1 MVWGQIAG
9 AVIGGMM
16 AQKGAKKQN
25 KENRI
30 ATAKQMAFQR
40 EMSNTAYQRGM
51 TDMQKAG
58 LNPILAG
65 KMGGASTPGGATYQA
80 QNVGQAGQQAF
91 ANVANVMASTA
102 KLRAETAQIKEKT
115 QITKETKDSPIIKT
129 TDVIGERVNKAKNK
143 FQKGSF
149 YKGSKTKAQQALD
162 KIQSYAIKKAIK
174 KSGSKTI
181 YKGKKVYPDR
191 IMRTK

>member
-1 MVWGQIAG
+1 MIPALIAAG
-9 AVIGGMM
+9 ASIYSANKRNKA
-16 AQKGAKKQN
+16 AQRAASN
-25 KENRI
+25 
-30 ATAKQMAFQR
+30 QMAFQ
-40 EMSNTAYQRGM
+40 EDMSNTSYQRGM
-51 TDMQKAG
+51 KDMKKAG

-65 KMGGASTPGGATYQA
+65 KMGGASTPGGATYQP
-80 QNVGQAGQQAF
+80 QDVGMAGQQAF
-91 ANVANVMASTA
+91 ANVANVTASTA
-102 KLRAETAQIKEKT
+102 KLKAETAQIKEKT
-115 QITKETKDSPIIKT
+115 NITKETNDSPIFKT
-129 TDVIGERVNKAKNK
+129 TDEIVVRVNKAKNK

-174 KSGSKTI
+174 KSGSKTT

>member
-1 MVWGQIAG
+1 MVWGHVAG

-16 AQKGAKKQN
+16 AKQGAKKQN
-25 KENRI
+25 TENRI

-65 KMGGASTPGGATYQA
+65 KMGGASTPGGASYQA

-102 KLRAETAQIKEKT
+102 KLKAETAQILEKT
-115 QITKETKDSPIIKT
+115 NITKETKDSPIIKT

-143 FQKGSF
+143 FQKTKF

-162 KIQSYAIKKAIK
+162 KVQSYAIKKAIK

>member
-1 MVWGQIAG
+1 MVWGHVAG

-25 KENRI
+25 TENRI

-65 KMGGASTPGGATYQA
+65 KMGGASTPGGASYQA

-102 KLRAETAQIKEKT
+102 KLKAETAQIKEKT
-115 QITKETKDSPIIKT
+115 LITKETKDSPIIKT
-129 TDVIGERVNKAKNK
+129 TDVIGERVNKAKTK

-149 YKGSKTKAQQALD
+149 YKGSKTKAQKALD
-162 KIQSYAIKKAIK
+162 QIQSYAIKKAIK
-174 KSGSKTI
+174 KSGSKTT

>member
-1 MVWGQIAG
+1 MDPIVGAALISGAAG
-9 AVIGGMM
+9 LF
-16 AQKGAKKQN
+16 GARKQN
-25 KENRI
+25 KENRA

-65 KMGGASTPGGATYQA
+65 KMGGASTPGGASYQA
-80 QNVGQAGQQAF
+80 QNVGQAGSQAF
-91 ANVANVMASTA
+91 ANVANVMASTE
-102 KLRAETAQIKEKT
+102 KLKAETAQIKEKT
-115 QITKETKDSPIIKT
+115 NITKETKDSPIIKT

-174 KSGSKTI
+174 KKGSTTT
-181 YKGKKVYPDR
+181 YKGKKLYPDR